1 MTLSI
6 LVELLPIVKTN
17 VKTKK
22 WVVFGAWFE
31 KPARDLE
38 GSVA

>member
-1 MTLSI
+1 MYY
-6 LVELLPIVKTN
+6 EPLPIVN
-17 VKTKK
+17 TKK

-31 KPARDLE
+31 KPTPDLE

>member
-1 MTLSI
+1 MSF
-6 LVELLPIVKTN
+6 EFEPLPI

-31 KPARDLE
+31 KPAPDLE